1 MFLENI
7 GNDEG
12 ETGRPNRSIAGFEPG
27 VSGRILAF
35 LIMGQFAQ
43 QQACCQHMGYTCL
56 KGVKELCTGV
66 NRAH

>member
-1 MFLENI
+1 MMRE
-7 GNDEG
+7 
-12 ETGRPNRSIAGFEPG
+12 ETGRPNRLIADFEPG

-56 KGVKELCTGV
+56 KGVKVLCTGV